1 MHAQLGSL
9 FVAAVNYPSITPANK
24 SLALWGLGVF
34 LYADLLHNPQCAST
48 LRPTYCVC
56 VCVPH

>member
-48 LRPTYCVC
+48 LRPT
-56 VCVPH
+56 